1 MADPTPDHTPSL
13 PPAKPRVLWVDYAK
27 GLSIFFV
34 VVYHVW
40 NGIMTRSAHIPSPEQ
55 IYDPINRAFEMM
67 RMPLFFFVSGL
78 FIGRSVQKPAGQF
91 VTDKLGAVVWPYL
104 IWSCVHIGLTILL
117 ARLTGDTPETTLR
130 ELPYALAFSPV
141 AQFWFLYVL
150 FLAMMLYL
158 VLVKLRFATWAILLV
173 GVGLLL
179 VKLNIDLRPMTI
191 ATDRHHVGLAYWG
204 PLFQLMNFFIYMT
217 LGAMLAPV
225 LLKRLDSVPARWLSA
240 VAIGA
245 TAILTLAILLIN
257 REWVMRDASAIL
269 LDIRWPVGIGY
280 ALLSVAGALA
290 IATLMSRTVGFG
302 WTSFGWVRF
311 MGQYSL
317 YIFVMHVL
325 FAAGIRTLLLKIGVD
340 GFVIHMI
347 AGLSIGII
355 VPVLIAKVCK
365 RFGTTW
371 AFTLRPG

>member
-1 MADPTPDHTPSL
+1 MADPTPDHTPTL

-130 ELPYALAFSPV
+130 DLPYALAFSPV

-150 FLAMMLYL
+150 FLAMMMYL

-179 VKLNIDLRPMTI
+179 VKLNIDLRPMSI
-191 ATDRHHVGLAYWG
+191 AIDRHHVGLAYWG

-225 LLKRLDSVPARWLSA
+225 LLKRLDSVPARWLSTI
-240 VAIGA
+240 AIGA
-245 TAILTLAILLIN
+245 TAILTLAILLID
-257 REWVMRDASAIL
+257 REWVMRDASAVL
-269 LDIRWPVGIGY
+269 LGIRWPVGIGY

-290 IATLMSRTVGFG
+290 IATLMSRTNA
-302 WTSFGWVRF
+302 FGWVRF

-325 FAAGIRTLLLKIGVD
+325 LAAGMRTILLKMGVD
-340 GFVIHMI
+340 DFVIHMV
-347 AGLSIGII
+347 AGLSVGII
-355 VPVLIAKVCK
+355 VPVLIGKLCR